1 MLALPKLIFYKFNI
15 YDKAK
20 LFFFITMYFANISI
34 ILQKST
40 KKKLAYPPTK
50 KTMEVLSYSQWSL
63 RSSHALP
70 ARSS

>member
-20 LFFFITMYFANISI
+20 LFFITAYFANISI

-63 RSSHALP
+63 RSSHAFP

>member
-20 LFFFITMYFANISI
+20 LFFFMTMYFANISI

-40 KKKLAYPPTK
+40 KKKLAYPPTRK
-50 KTMEVLSYSQWSL
+50 LWKC
-63 RSSHALP
+63 
-70 ARSS
+70 